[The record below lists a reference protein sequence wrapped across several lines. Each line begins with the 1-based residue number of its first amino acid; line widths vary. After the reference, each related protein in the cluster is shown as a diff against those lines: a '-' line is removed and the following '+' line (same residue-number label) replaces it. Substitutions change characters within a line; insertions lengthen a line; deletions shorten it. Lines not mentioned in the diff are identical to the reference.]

1 MLGYSNAQ
9 SFTVRD
15 IYTRHFVETLR
26 ELSFKYPLSDVMSV
40 VILTVKTVKFSN
52 IFLADRTGFLKE
64 KFLNRYIKY
73 NKPK

>member
-40 VILTVKTVKFSN
+40 WQFSN

>member
-15 IYTRHFVETLR
+15 IYTRHFAETLR

-40 VILTVKTVKFSN
+40 
-52 IFLADRTGFLKE
+52 
-64 KFLNRYIKY
+64 
-73 NKPK
+73 